1 MPKFTALGAFW
12 IVLTMAALAQENPAV
27 ASAQPQAT
35 EAAPEKAPLTY
46 EIVSIKP
53 NKDPSG
59 GGGIRRLPDGQAWT
73 NMALSRFIFDAYG
86 IIMDRQ
92 VVGLPDWANW
102 ENYDIIAKVDAK
114 TAERWEKLAD
124 KERWEEEQPRMR
136 SILADRC
143 RLQTHQATKELPV
156 YDLVIAK
163 GGLKIKQAPR
173 EETPMERMGLG
184 QITVRAMAIDTI
196 ANVFPNA
203 VGRIIVDKTGL
214 GEKKFD
220 FELKWTEERGLPD
233 DEASSLM
240 TAFEEQLGV
249 KLVPS
254 KAPVK
259 VLMIDHLERP
269 SPN

>member
-1 MPKFTALGAFW
+1 MPKFTTLGAFW
-12 IVLTMAALAQENPAV
+12 IVLTMAALAPETPAV
-27 ASAQPQAT
+27 AGARPPAT
-35 EAAPEKAPLTY
+35 EAAPEKAVFTY

-59 GGGIRRLPDGQAWT
+59 GGGIKGLPDGRAWT
-73 NMALSRFIFDAYG
+73 NMTLSRFIFDAYG

-92 VVGLPDWANW
+92 VVGLPEWANW

-114 TAERWEKLAD
+114 TAERWEKLSD

-136 SILADRC
+136 SILADRF
-143 RLQTHQATKELPV
+143 RLKTHQATKELPV

-163 GGLKIKQAPR
+163 GGLKIKQALPD
-173 EETPMERMGLG
+173 EKPMERLSLG
-184 QITVRAMAIDTI
+184 EMTVRAVPIDTI

-220 FELKWTEERGLPD
+220 FELKWTDERRLAD
-233 DEASSLM
+233 DEAPSLM